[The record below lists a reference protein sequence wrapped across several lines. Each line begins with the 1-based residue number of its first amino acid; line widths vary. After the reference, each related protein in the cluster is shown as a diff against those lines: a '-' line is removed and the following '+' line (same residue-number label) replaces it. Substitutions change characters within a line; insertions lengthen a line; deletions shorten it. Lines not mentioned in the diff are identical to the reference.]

1 VFAALGSSQDLSS
14 LMPVALVVIT
24 GLVVFWRTAMK
35 ILAIALILLV
45 VLGLSELVQSL
56 H

>member
-1 VFAALGSSQDLSS
+1 VFAAPGPSQDLSS
-14 LMPVALVVIT
+14 LVPIALVAIT
-24 GLVVFWRTAMK
+24 GLVVFWRTAIK

-45 VLGLSELVQSL
+45 VLGLSDLAHSL